1 MRRPALR
8 SLRLPSRP
16 VLRKL
21 LRNQTPYFNLS
32 HALGLRTLYLRHE
45 RVTLSNLQSA
55 MQLGK
60 LSVALVSTL
69 VASGAYYSYKGA
81 SDRADSSSNYTT
93 TTPTTSR
100 PTTFGPE
107 KAESP
112 TETTRRALIVDR
124 GQLYTGSI
132 VGNEPLS
139 KETDDRGRKV
149 LEIMTPE
156 QVDERLRRNEESWEV
171 GRGNGVLRYDLV
183 QIPSNDP
190 IEDDHVEQTIEIPS
204 GQDGSSKADW
214 MFWGVFDG
222 HRYVKF
228 WYTISSLKNFQWLDY
243 ICQTAAS
250 TCHTCCPGS

>member
-8 SLRLPSRP
+8 SRLPSRP

-45 RVTLSNLQSA
+45 RATLSNLQSA
-55 MQLGK
+55 MQFGK

-69 VASGAYYSYKGA
+69 VASGAYYSYRGG
-81 SDRADSSSNYTT
+81 SDRADSSLKHTT
-93 TTPTTSR
+93 TSPTATR
-100 PTTFGPE
+100 PTAFGPN
-107 KAESP
+107 KAETP
-112 TETTRRALIVDR
+112 TETTRRALILDQ
-124 GQLYTGSI
+124 GYLYTGSI

-156 QVDERLRRNEESWEV
+156 QVDERLRRNEESWDV

-228 WYTISSLKNFQWLDY
+228 WYTLFSLKFSQWLDY
-243 ICQTAAS
+243 IRQIAAS
-250 TCHTCCPGS
+250 ACHTCRPRG